1 MASAAYQFNRL
12 FSDKNLRAIY
22 HTKIAKSSVVGN
34 DRINKKAFESR
45 LEENI
50 EIIYKKVK
58 NQKYEFTTYRQ
69 KLISKGAFSNPR
81 VISIPTLRDRLT
93 LRCLC
98 DLLQKTFQEDIKLEI
113 PQIKI
118 FNIQKAVESGLF
130 DGYIKIDI
138 SAFYPSID
146 HDLLMKI
153 LRRKIR
159 KKEILSLIKKAIKNG
174 TASTLKK
181 GEQYVNNIGVPQGLS
196 ISNILAEIYF
206 SDIDKKMKAID
217 DIQYYR
223 YVDDI
228 LILCKADQINAI
240 ADKIIFET
248 KEHKLDAHPLNEQ
261 DSKSS
266 HGSLS
271 DQFTFLGYEFNNYKT
286 SVRLASKE
294 RFESSIVK
302 LLTTYKYRIER
313 AKNSTQRIRLLKIL
327 EWRINLRITGCI
339 FESER
344 RGWLFYFSQ
353 INDLEVLHKI
363 DSTIL
368 KLIDRFLLAV
378 KIKPKSI
385 VKAFF
390 ESKSNLQK
398 NKYIVN
404 FDKMDTIEKK
414 KILEVYLGEERL
426 NGKNDSEID
435 RLFGMKISKVIKE
448 LEQDLQNLS

>member
-1 MASAAYQFNRL
+1 MSSAAYQFNRL
-12 FSDKNLRAIY
+12 FSYKNLQATY
-22 HTKIAKSSVVGN
+22 HTKISKSSVVGN

-50 EIIYKKVK
+50 EVIYKKVK
-58 NQKYEFTTYRQ
+58 NQKYEFTTYKQ
-69 KLISKGAFSNPR
+69 KLISKGALSKPR

-98 DLLQKTFQEDIKLEI
+98 DLLQKTFQDDVKLEI

-118 FNIQKAVESGLF
+118 FNIQKDIESGLF

-146 HDLLMKI
+146 HILLMKI
-153 LRRKIR
+153 LRKKIR
-159 KKEILSLIKKAIKNG
+159 KKEILSLIEKAIKNG
-174 TASTLKK
+174 TSSTLKK
-181 GEQYVNNIGVPQGLS
+181 KELYINDIGVPQGLS

-217 DIQYYR
+217 NIEYYR

-228 LILCKADQINAI
+228 LILCKVDQINSI

-248 KEHKLDAHPLNEQ
+248 KEHKLDVHPLNEN

-271 DQFTFLGYEFNNYKT
+271 EQFGFLGYEFNNYKT

-302 LLTTYKYRIER
+302 LLTTYKYRQER
-313 AKNSTQRIRLLKIL
+313 AKNNLQRTRLLKIL

-368 KLIDRFLLAV
+368 KLIDRFLLTTR
-378 KIKPKSI
+378 IKPKSI

-404 FDKMDTIEKK
+404 FDNMNTIQKR

-426 NGKNDSEID
+426 NGKSDSEID

-448 LEQDLQNLS
+448 LEEDLQNLS